1 MERTITVKGVG
12 SASTKPDQ
20 VQITLNLN
28 ATNLVYQKAMDM
40 AAIQL
45 DYITAG
51 LAPCGI
57 LKEDVKTTRF
67 GVDAEYEQQK
77 DSHGN
82 YKRVFTG
89 YQCEHCLMISFDF
102 DMKVLA
108 QVLNA
113 LASCEAHPELS
124 IRFTVKD
131 QNALKND
138 VLAAAATDAKAKAEI
153 LAKASGVKLGDL
165 QHIDYSWGEI
175 SLYSDTEYSAP
186 TGVMA
191 CERSIDI
198 EPDDVKLNDSVTFVW
213 AIS

>member
-57 LKEDVKTTRF
+57 QKRDIKTTRF
-67 GVDAEYEQQK
+67 AVDAEYEQQK

-82 YKRVFTG
+82 YKHVFTG

-113 LASCEAHPELS
+113 LARLRGSS
-124 IRFTVKD
+124 
-131 QNALKND
+131 
-138 VLAAAATDAKAKAEI
+138 
-153 LAKASGVKLGDL
+153 
-165 QHIDYSWGEI
+165 
-175 SLYSDTEYSAP
+175 
-186 TGVMA
+186 
-191 CERSIDI
+191 
-198 EPDDVKLNDSVTFVW
+198 
-213 AIS
+213 